1 MWPGGFIYGF
11 FFQKGLYN
19 ADSINSFI
27 KNWFKGRVIKR
38 HLSIGVANVLTG
50 AFASFNEE

>member
-19 ADSINSFI
+19 ADSINFFI